1 MADTAVSLTMT
12 WVRPNTMARRNV
24 SRPARPAPSAE
35 VRKWLRPVHFPA
47 TRTHLLAA
55 VLREPAPD
63 WLVEYLG
70 RLPED
75 TAFDDVDQVLER
87 R

>member
-1 MADTAVSLTMT
+1 MT
-12 WVRPNTMARRNV
+12 RRSV
-24 SRPARPAPSAE
+24 SRPARPAPPPE
-35 VRKWLRPVHFPA
+35 LREWLRPVHFPA

-63 WLVEYLG
+63 WLIDYLG

-75 TAFDDVDQVLER
+75 TSFDGVDQVLER